1 MEWIANQPVQFGVS
15 APCDTCDEL
24 MNQLS
29 DNTDTIQVQFRL
41 SSCGGINLLDDFNDY
56 PYNTW
61 VLPSGWAIDTYLCHT
76 GVALTSAT
84 VELPASSFPDGYYKF
99 VIVVTS
105 FNGVGHIRVKYGV
118 FPSYDTIGDI
128 TGVGTWEFWAY
139 IHPAGVPP
147 NVLLFSPSVAGVE
160 ICFESINVYNVLQN
174 GVIAVYDADTD
185 LYAGTGISQ
194 VSNPLLWV
202 FSEDTV
208 TISLQWST
216 LSVPLSNGCYY
227 LCLWDPCLNSGGQN
241 YRATITNPGFT
252 GNSTGWTL
260 TGSATYLNNAIDIS
274 ASPGGGQLAQTNVF
288 NAYINQCV
296 TIVITAISGSIQVHF
311 GTALIQTITASGTY
325 NVCGTPV
332 GNLGIDL
339 TGLSGT
345 SATIDSVNYR
355 TLSSSEYT
363 CNLQSNTFKLAD
375 YTNDCTKLIS
385 ASNTENGLGFVFGS
399 GSLFVPKIRL
409 DAKLKGMKYPSERN
423 FYENSA
429 GTKIITYF
437 SGRKAKTF
445 CVDLQ
450 PEYVHDF
457 LRLLFGID
465 NFYIDGVLYFVEDDE
480 YNVEI
485 PDINDNV
492 GSVKFLVSTRTQDVK
507 NTNC

>member
-1 MEWIANQPVQFGVS
+1 MEWIENQPVQFIV
-15 APCDTCDEL
+15 ADTCETCDETIA
-24 MNQLS
+24 QLS

-41 SSCGGINLLDDFNDY
+41 SSCGGVNLLDAFADY
-56 PYNTW
+56 PDNTW
-61 VLPSGWAIDTYLCHT
+61 VLPSGWAIDANLCHT
-76 GVALTSAT
+76 GVSLQSAT
-84 VELPASSFPDGYYKF
+84 VELPAASFPDGYYKF

-105 FNGVGHIRVKYGV
+105 FNGVGRVRVKYGV

-160 ICFESINVYNVLQN
+160 ICFESVNVYNVLQN

-185 LYAGTGISQ
+185 LYAGTGITYG
-194 VSNPLLWV
+194 SNPSLWV

-208 TISLQWST
+208 TVSLQWSA
-216 LSVPLSNGCYY
+216 LSTPLSNGCYY
-227 LCLWDPCLNSGGQN
+227 LCLWNPCLNSGGQN
-241 YRATITNPGFT
+241 YPASITNPNFT
-252 GNSTGWTL
+252 GGSTDWALLGGASYSANTIVFSVGILGSIEQTL
-260 TGSATYLNNAIDIS
+260 
-274 ASPGGGQLAQTNVF
+274 VF

-296 TIVITAISGSIQVHF
+296 TIVATAVTGNLYVYF
-311 GTALIQTITASGTY
+311 GTALIQTITSAGTY

-332 GNLGIDL
+332 G
-339 TGLSGT
+339 TLSIMVTSPAGS
-345 SATIDSVNYR
+345 SATVTSVDYR
-355 TLSSSEYT
+355 VLATTDYT
-363 CNLQSNTFKLAD
+363 CDLQSNTFKLAD
-375 YTNDCTKLIS
+375 YTDKCSKLIS

-399 GSLFVPKIRL
+399 GSSFVPQIRL

-429 GTKIITYF
+429 GTKIVTYF
-437 SGRKAKTF
+437 SGRKAKNF

-457 LRLLFGID
+457 LRLLFGFD
-465 NFYIDGVLYFVEDDE
+465 NFYIDSVLYFVEDDE

-485 PDINDNV
+485 PDVNDNV